1 MSSIVI
7 GSRGSPLA
15 MWQANHVRDAIMAG
29 NEHLRVDI
37 KIIKTKGDQAL
48 AAENFSSLVK
58 GLFTKEIENELLA
71 GSVHLAVHSLKDLP
85 TELADDRLDV
95 AVITKR
101 EDPADV
107 LVSKNGLLLDEL
119 PAGAEVRTGSLRRKS
134 QLLHKRPDLKVSP
147 VRGNVQTRLGKLDES
162 DSDAMILAAAGLVR
176 CGLSSRITERL
187 DPTDFLPAC
196 GQGAL
201 AIEIKKDDD
210 QLRKILTPLDHKPTR
225 LAVIAERSFLAD
237 LGGGCQVPVGAYGRF
252 KNSGPK
258 LTLTGMVSSLD
269 GCEMLRDIVEADVQD
284 DADAEKLG
292 LALAAKLQDQGCKA
306 ILDEVLRQSQEK
318 DS

>member
-15 MWQANHVRDAIMAG
+15 MWQANHVRDAIIAG
-29 NEHLRVDI
+29 NGNLRVDI

-48 AAENFSSLVK
+48 ATENFSSLVK

-176 CGLSSRITERL
+176 CGLSRRITERL
-187 DPTDFLPAC
+187 DPADFLPAC

-201 AIEIKKDDD
+201 AIEIKKDED
-210 QLRKILTPLDHKPTR
+210 QLRKILTPLDHNPTR
-225 LAVIAERSFLAD
+225 
-237 LGGGCQVPVGAYGRF
+237 
-252 KNSGPK
+252 
-258 LTLTGMVSSLD
+258 
-269 GCEMLRDIVEADVQD
+269 
-284 DADAEKLG
+284 
-292 LALAAKLQDQGCKA
+292 
-306 ILDEVLRQSQEK
+306 
-318 DS
+318 